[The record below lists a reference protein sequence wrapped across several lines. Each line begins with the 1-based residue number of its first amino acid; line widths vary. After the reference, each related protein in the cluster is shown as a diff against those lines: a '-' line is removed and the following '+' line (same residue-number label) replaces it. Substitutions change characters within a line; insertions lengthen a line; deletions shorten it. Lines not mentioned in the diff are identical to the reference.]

1 MPERMPERAAEREFP
16 AGDGFWRHIPWWYV
30 GGAAVTTAV
39 GFFVFFAIGP
49 FPAGFALLWLP
60 IVAGYVRSSR
70 QDEADA
76 RDYVETASAQGV
88 APADASDEYRR
99 IVGSEAPAVWFD
111 RSSGGWRDQARFAVA
126 LTLAI
131 IGAGM
136 ALLAWRHPE
145 TLAPETGPTVLLWS
159 LATMGAGLVLLLAS
173 RWIASRRDRDVS
185 Q

>member
-1 MPERMPERAAEREFP
+1 MSSPTAERDSP
-16 AGDGFWRHIPWWYV
+16 AGDGVWRHIPWWYV

-76 RDYVETASAQGV
+76 RDYVETANAQGV
-88 APADASDEYRR
+88 AHADAADEYRR
-99 IVGSEAPAVWFD
+99 IVGGEAPAFWFD
-111 RSSGGWRDQARFAVA
+111 RSSGGWRDEARFAVA

-131 IGAGM
+131 VGAGM

-145 TLAPETGPTVLLWS
+145 TLAPETAPTVLLWS
-159 LATMGAGLVLLLAS
+159 LATMGAGLVLILAS
-173 RWIASRRDRDVS
+173 RWIASKRDRDAS